1 MNWFVK
7 KLVINYIAK
16 EAQKMWDYL
25 KGKKTYLI
33 SIANVIYN
41 VAAAATGHITWQEAI
56 TAIFQSGLVSALRS
70 GVANR

>member
-1 MNWFVK
+1 
-7 KLVINYIAK
+7 
-16 EAQKMWDYL
+16 MWDYL